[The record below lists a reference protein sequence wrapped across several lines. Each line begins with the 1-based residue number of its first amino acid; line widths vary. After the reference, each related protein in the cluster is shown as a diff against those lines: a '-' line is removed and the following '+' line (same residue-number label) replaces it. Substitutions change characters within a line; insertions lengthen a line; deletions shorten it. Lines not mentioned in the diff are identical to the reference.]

1 MFQYIPCNYQS
12 TRFVLGYYPNPTRMA
27 KASTEQKV
35 LLLFDNYDKEFKN
48 MLEMVAS
55 DLQII
60 VEH

>member
-1 MFQYIPCNYQS
+1 
-12 TRFVLGYYPNPTRMA
+12 MA